1 MFETNSLI
9 AKKSF
14 DFALKAISIYRNL
27 QESKEF
33 ILSKQF
39 LRAATSIGANV
50 SEATAAQSRKDFI
63 AKMAIASKE
72 ARETDYWLRLLMASS
87 YLANDDKIHSEL
99 IEILKM
105 LTSIV
110 KTAQKNLEV
119 NN

>member
-14 DFALKAISIYRNL
+14 DFALKAISIYRDL

-87 YLANDDKIHSEL
+87 TSLMTTKFTQSL
-99 IEILKM
+99 LKY
-105 LTSIV
+105 
-110 KTAQKNLEV
+110 
-119 NN
+119 